1 MEVDTA
7 TSVSQASGKHL
18 LPELEIYCYLLLL
31 LFLIDQKK
39 YNEVCGLVPLDLLLF
54 FVHYSGWN
62 PPR

>member
-7 TSVSQASGKHL
+7 TSVNQASVKHL

-39 YNEVCGLVPLDLLLF
+39 YNEVG
-54 FVHYSGWN
+54 
-62 PPR
+62 

>member
-39 YNEVCGLVPLDLLLF
+39 YNEVCGLFPFIYFSFLF
-54 FVHYSGWN
+54 IIVDGTH
-62 PPR
+62 